1 MLKGEFEYT
10 LDDKGRVVI
19 PPRFRR
25 QVGDRFVVA
34 RGFDGCVVLY
44 PESEWKTVGDKLKSE
59 PLGKLRFVRY
69 LVGSAVE
76 AEADR
81 QGRFVLPQPLRDHAA
96 IQREV
101 VVVGLINKLEIWSR
115 ERWHQYLK
123 ETVEDE
129 ARLIDSMKELNL

>member
-25 QVGDRFVVA
+25 RVGDRFVVT
-34 RGFDGCVVLY
+34 RGFDGCVMLY
-44 PESEWKTVGDKLKSE
+44 PESEWATVEEKLKSE
-59 PLGKLRFVRY
+59 PLANRQFVRY
-69 LVGSAVE
+69 LQGSAVE
-76 AEADR
+76 VEADR
-81 QGRFVLPQPLRDHAA
+81 QGRFVLPPPLREHAA

-115 ERWHQYLK
+115 ERWHQYL
-123 ETVEDE
+123 EQTVQDE
-129 ARLIDSMKELNL
+129 ARLIEGVKELNL

>member
-25 QVGDRFVVA
+25 QIGDRFVVT

-44 PESEWKTVGDKLKSE
+44 PESEWAGVEDKLRGE
-59 PLGKLRFVRY
+59 PLANRQFVRY
-69 LVGSAVE
+69 LLGSAVE
-76 AEADR
+76 VETDR
-81 QGRFVLPQPLRDHAA
+81 QGRFVLPPPLREHAG
-96 IQREV
+96 IQRDV

-115 ERWHQYLK
+115 ERWQQYLK
-123 ETVEDE
+123 QTVQDE
-129 ARLIDSMKELNL
+129 SRLIEGMKELNL

>member
-25 QVGDRFVVA
+25 RVGDRFVVT

-44 PESEWKTVGDKLKSE
+44 PESEWVTVEEKLRSE
-59 PLGKLRFVRY
+59 PLANRQFVRY
-69 LVGSAVE
+69 LLGSAVE
-76 AEADR
+76 VEADK
-81 QGRFVLPQPLRDHAA
+81 QGRFVLPPPLREHAA

-115 ERWHQYLK
+115 ERWQQYLK
-123 ETVEDE
+123 QTVQDE
-129 ARLIDSMKELNL
+129 ARLIDGMKELNL

>member
-25 QVGDRFVVA
+25 RVGDRFVVT
-34 RGFDGCVVLY
+34 RGFDGCVMLY
-44 PESEWKTVGDKLKSE
+44 PESEWATVEEKLRSE
-59 PLGKLRFVRY
+59 PLGKLQFVRY

-76 AEADR
+76 VEADR
-81 QGRFVLPQPLRDHAA
+81 QGRFVLPPPLREHAA

-123 ETVEDE
+123 ETVQDE
-129 ARLIDSMKELNL
+129 ARLIDGMKELNL